1 MHIWVVVSAV
11 LLLAV
16 VKAEKMHKV
25 FGVGLSKTGTTSLG
39 VALESLGYRN
49 IHNDRG
55 CVPFLFEDGA
65 VRSV

>member
-1 MHIWVVVSAV
+1 MNYRAIVNIA

-16 VKAEKMHKV
+16 AMGEKAHKV

-39 VALESLGYRN
+39 VALESMGYRN

-55 CVPFLFEDGA
+55 CVPFLYEEGA
-65 VRSV
+65 VR